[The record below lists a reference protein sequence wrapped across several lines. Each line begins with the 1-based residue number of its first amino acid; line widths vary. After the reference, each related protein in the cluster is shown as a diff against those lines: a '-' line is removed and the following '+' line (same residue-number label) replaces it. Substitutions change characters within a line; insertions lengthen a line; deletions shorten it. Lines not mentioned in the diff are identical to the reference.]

1 MNIVVL
7 EKDGTVHGDWTQ
19 VAGTEHDPDTK
30 QPEHAFQKAQ
40 ALLHLDAA
48 IYRLVATT
56 IDHVE
61 T

>member
-7 EKDGTVHGDWTQ
+7 EKDGTGHGDWTQ
-19 VAGTEHDPDTK
+19 VAGTE
-30 QPEHAFQKAQ
+30 QPEHAFKKAQ